1 MREKLRVAQAK
12 VDACLPLDD
21 DKLTVNQLLDRWFND
36 VMRHQVASPALSN
49 YETIARIHI
58 RPTLGRKQVAKLKP
72 AEIDALL
79 SAKLDS
85 GLAVSTVRRIRSVL
99 AQALT
104 QAQRWEM
111 VGRNA
116 ASLSRPPRAPR
127 SEGRS
132 LSPDQV
138 GKLVTAMTEDRLA
151 SLFLTML
158 GTGLRRGEA
167 LGLRWSDVDLDHA
180 VLTVRTNYD
189 VNPAASIRKQASAL
203 APLSSLLRQRL
214 RPVNESC
221 RCVIGWSKL

>member
-1 MREKLRVAQAK
+1 M
-12 VDACLPLDD
+12 
-21 DKLTVNQLLDRWFND
+21 
-36 VMRHQVASPALSN
+36 
-49 YETIARIHI
+49 
-58 RPTLGRKQVAKLKP
+58 AKLKP

-127 SEGRS
+127 REGRS

-158 GTGLRRGEA
+158 
-167 LGLRWSDVDLDHA
+167 
-180 VLTVRTNYD
+180 VL
-189 VNPAASIRKQASAL
+189 SRK
-203 APLSSLLRQRL
+203 SL
-214 RPVNESC
+214 
-221 RCVIGWSKL
+221 